1 MVRNISDTAPTARKK
16 RRKKKNKPDKTMT
29 VKKQRAHLRINNR
42 IKQQQIE
49 PPV

>member
-1 MVRNISDTAPTARKK
+1 MALNDTAPTATQH
-16 RRKKKNKPDKTMT
+16 KTLT